1 MKGLMDRE
9 FIAQLVIILGLSLGG
24 WAMFVHP
31 KASKLDQLQS
41 VFHTVPPGTSPT
53 GDGAIERLADMLGD
67 GQQRISAIEYRNKL
81 AENVTLLYGMISDLG
96 ARTNVTVQS
105 LTPVPRP
112 HATTER
118 GFRAT
123 RIDMVLEGGYES
135 IAAFVE
141 TVQGLPG
148 FIRLV
153 GLTIKPAGEVREGLV
168 TANFSCEVVRFDVPV
183 TLNELGA
190 RP

>member
-1 MKGLMDRE
+1 MDRE
-9 FIAQLVIILGLSLGG
+9 FIAQLIIILGLSLGG

-31 KASKLDQLQS
+31 KATRLTQLQS
-41 VFHTVPPGTSPT
+41 VFRTVPAGTTPA
-53 GDGAIERLADMLGD
+53 GDGAIEHLADMLGD
-67 GQQRISAIEYRNKL
+67 GQRRISTITYRNKL

-112 HATTER
+112 GTNSEK

-148 FIRLV
+148 FIRSV
-153 GLTIKPAGEVREGLV
+153 GLTIKPAGEVRDGLV
-168 TANFSCEVVRFDVPV
+168 TANFSCEIMKFDVPEA
-183 TLNELGA
+183 LNELGA